1 MSEIQDDT
9 ILNSHT
15 ICISGHKIFIVMP
28 LMDAGSLQSILS
40 FKYPSGIK
48 DEAIIATI
56 LREILRA
63 INILNEN
70 HLFHRDIKAANI
82 ILSMDGTIRGFRS
95 FSNTKKR
102 LQEKFTCGIILLDG
116 TRSNKTGRLRYQSI
130 KYFNFGY
137 RLIFGQW
144 V

>member
-9 ILNSHT
+9 ILNSLT

-56 LREILRA
+56 LREILKA

-70 HLFHRDIKAANI
+70 DLFHRDIKAANI
-82 ILSMDGTIRGFRS
+82 LISMDGTIRLGDFGVSAILKRDCRKNS
-95 FSNTKKR
+95 LVGSYCWMAPEVIKQEGYDTK
-102 LQEKFTCGIILLDG
+102 
-116 TRSNKTGRLRYQSI
+116 
-130 KYFNFGY
+130 
-137 RLIFGQW
+137 